1 MRISDWSSDVCSS
14 DLKLLLDRGEL
25 QRGQA
30 SMQGILDYL
39 RADPVR
45 GAAVMN
51 ENPSWVFFRELT
63 GPGPLGALGVPV
75 TGRTSV
81 AADPKYVP
89 PGAPVVLSLDRAAQ
103 IGRAACRERVCQYG

>member
-1 MRISDWSSDVCSS
+1 MRIGYDTQNGRGYVGIG
-14 DLKLLLDRGEL
+14 KVLLDRGEL

-63 GPGPLGALGVPV
+63 GPGPLGARSEEHTPELQSLM
-75 TGRTSV
+75 RNSY
-81 AADPKYVP
+81 A
-89 PGAPVVLSLDRAAQ
+89 VLCWQKKISRL
-103 IGRAACRERVCQYG
+103 

>member
-1 MRISDWSSDVCSS
+1 MRIGYDTQNGRGYVGIG
-14 DLKLLLDRGEL
+14 KLLLDRGEL

-63 GPGPLGALGVPV
+63 GPGPLGALGFPV
-75 TGRTSV
+75 TGCTTV

-89 PGAPVVLSLDRAAQ
+89 LGAPPSEEPR
-103 IGRAACRERVCQYG
+103 GGHE

>member
-1 MRISDWSSDVCSS
+1 MRIGYDTQNGRGYVGIG
-14 DLKLLLDRGEL
+14 KLLLDRGEL

-89 PGAPVVLSLDRAAQ
+89 FGRSEEHTSELQSLMRISSAVF
-103 IGRAACRERVCQYG
+103 RFKK